1 MMKKQILLLIFTALI
16 FGGIQAQNVEK
27 GKLDRQTIHKIMAS
41 YHHNASDK
49 ALQNAITHNDIKK
62 LAKNRSNEG
71 KVNHFFNHQVTG
83 VRATTN
89 QKSSGRCWLFT
100 SLNTLRPIVIRKYN
114 LPDFEFSENYC
125 FFWDQ
130 FEKANLFM
138 EIAIS
143 TANDPMDSRM
153 VSWLFHNPIGDGGQW
168 ATFNDLVKKYGLV
181 PASAMPETYQTN
193 HTATLSRLLRRKL
206 REDGLELRKM
216 VQEKRSAKQIT
227 QRKIEML
234 TGIYRMLVLAFGEPP
249 QHFTWQYRDKE
260 NKISQPESFTPQSF
274 FKKAVGVNV
283 DDYVMFMNDP
293 TRPYYKLYDVQ
304 FDRNLAEG
312 GNWRYINLPN
322 DTIKKFAIRSIEDN
336 QAMYLS
342 CDVGKQFDGKAGF
355 LDTRLYDYDDLF
367 GVKFGMDK
375 TQRIKTFDSGSTH
388 GMALVGV
395 NVLPDGKPDKWL
407 IENSWGAN
415 RGHHGFLTATDDW
428 FDNYMFRLV
437 INKKYISPNIL
448 KILKSK
454 PILLPPWDPVF
465 TPEP

>member
-1 MMKKQILLLIFTALI
+1 MKKLMLLLLAVAVTVGL
-16 FGGIQAQNVEK
+16 QAQINT
-27 GKLDRQTIHKIMAS
+27 GKLDMQTIRKIQATYKNS
-41 YHHNASDK
+41 PTDR
-49 ALQNAITHNDIKK
+49 ALQNALTHNDIKK
-62 LAKNRSNEG
+62 LAKSRSNEG
-71 KVNHFFNHQVTG
+71 KVNHYFNHKVTG
-83 VRATTN
+83 VLATTN

-100 SLNTLRPIVIRKYN
+100 SLNTLRPVVIRKYN
-114 LPDFEFSENYC
+114 LPDFEFSENYN

-138 EIAIS
+138 EIAIL
-143 TANDPMDSRM
+143 TAKEPMESRM

-168 ATFNDLVKKYGLV
+168 ATFNDLVKKYGVV
-181 PASAMPETYQTN
+181 PASAMPETYQSN
-193 HTATLSRLLRRKL
+193 HTAMMSRLLRRKL

-216 VQEKRSAKQIT
+216 VAAKASKKQVEA
-227 QRKIEML
+227 RKIQML
-234 TGIYRMLVLAFGEPP
+234 TEIYRILVLNLGEPP
-249 QHFTWQYRDKE
+249 QEFTWQYKDKSG
-260 NKISQPESFTPQSF
+260 KISKPETFTPQSF
-274 FKKAVGVNV
+274 YQKVVGINV

-312 GNWRYINLPN
+312 GDWKYINLPN

-355 LDTRLYDYDDLF
+355 LDTNLYDYNDLL
-367 GVKFGMDK
+367 GVPFGMDK
-375 TQRIKTFDSGSTH
+375 AKRIKTFDSGSTH

-395 NVLPDGKPDKWL
+395 NLLPDGKPDKWL
-407 IENSWGAN
+407 IENSWGADK
-415 RGHHGFLTATDDW
+415 GHHGFLTATDEW

-437 INKKYISPNIL
+437 INKKYISPNVL
-448 KILKSK
+448 KILKTK
-454 PILLPPWDPVF
+454 ATLLPPWDPVF